1 MDTENTPVDEVDPQ
15 ETETQSE
22 QVTTTDEVEQ
32 SPPETAEDKDEEMIP
47 VSRYKELQSKFTRTA
62 QENAE
67 LRKFYEQNQEA
78 ETAYPDL
85 DPESA
90 KAVLK
95 LVREEQRKA
104 ATKAEV
110 EKAKRF
116 AEKHAEELQDPVL
129 SGTVMR
135 LISEAQA
142 SGNYLDQEDALSQ
155 AKQLLDARI
164 KPQAEKAK
172 KEGLV
177 QGTDLAQK
185 RAELGKV
192 GDTPTSQKLDPNEL
206 TADEYAKYFN
216 LPRAK

>member
-85 DPESA
+85 DPEAA